1 MSKTK
6 RNKGTVALAIL
17 LALLLALGVAACGG
31 SSSSSSSGSEE
42 ATTSEES
49 NEGETESASSE
60 EGESEESAA
69 GGEVEEG
76 KHVHIAME
84 EILTGVSFGQEL
96 KEGAEAFAKEDGNV
110 DLEINGP
117 PSTEP
122 EVAQKQATDM
132 LAKKPEAFGFAPF
145 PPELWTR
152 TATTIIEQVSPNVL
166 TFNERPASEKSQVSA
181 APVQTFVGVNDREGA
196 KLMLEALIKAEKLP
210 KSWSGEVILGQCVA
224 QEAGVLAQRTE
235 GFEEALSANLPNAKV
250 EKFNSEVEPQAN
262 TEAWTT
268 ELAAHPHVEIATGT
282 CNQDGE
288 SLIKL
293 KKEKGYKYMLGTME
307 LVPLTRPGIE
317 EGLVTVNGGLSWWLE
332 GYTAAR
338 MLAEAARG
346 AEIPEGF
353 VDVGL
358 QAFTKEN
365 VKDLEEME
373 KEPAKFNE
381 EAIAELF
388 KNGMPETKPI
398 EEAF

>member
-1 MSKTK
+1 MRKLKS
-6 RNKGTVALAIL
+6 NKGLSALAIMA
-17 LALLLALGVAACGG
+17 ALLLAFGVAACGGG
-31 SSSSSSSGSEE
+31 SSSSSSE
-42 ATTSEES
+42 ATES
-49 NEGETESASSE
+49 TEAEPSGETEPAA
-60 EGESEESAA
+60 ES
-69 GGEVEEG
+69 GGEAEAG
-76 KHVHIAME
+76 KHVSIAME

-110 DLEINGP
+110 SLEINGP

-152 TATTIIEQVSPNVL
+152 TAATINEQVAPNVL

-181 APVQTFVGVNDREGA
+181 APNQTFVGVNDREGA
-196 KLMLEALIKAEKLP
+196 KLMLEELIKLEKLP
-210 KSWSGEVILGQCVA
+210 KSFSGEVILGQCVA
-224 QEAGVLAQRTE
+224 QESGVLAQRTE
-235 GFEEALSANLPNAKV
+235 GFEEAIKAGIPNAKV

-268 ELAAHPHVEIATGT
+268 ELAAHPNVELATGT

-307 LVPLTRPGIE
+307 LVPLTRGGIE

-332 GYTAAR
+332 GYTTAR
-338 MLAEAARG
+338 MLTEAARG

-358 QAFTKEN
+358 QLFTKAN
-365 VKDLEEME
+365 VAALKEME
-373 KEPAKFNE
+373 TEPAKFNE
-381 EAIAELF
+381 AAIEELF

>member
-6 RNKGTVALAIL
+6 SNKGQVALAIL

-31 SSSSSSSGSEE
+31 GSSSSDSSSSEAPASEE
-42 ATTSEES
+42 PA
-49 NEGETESASSE
+49 EGETEPAAEDE
-60 EGESEESAA
+60 EE
-69 GGEVEEG
+69 GGEVEAG
-76 KHVHIAME
+76 KQVSIAME

-110 DLEINGP
+110 SLEINGP

-152 TATTIIEQVSPNVL
+152 TAATINEQVGPNVL
-166 TFNERPASEKSQVSA
+166 TFNERPASEKDQVSA
-181 APVQTFVGVNDREGA
+181 APNQTFVGVNDREGA
-196 KLMLEALIKAEKLP
+196 KLMLEELIKIEKLP

-235 GFEEALSANLPNAKV
+235 GFEEAIEAGIPNAKV

-268 ELAAHPHVEIATGT
+268 ELAAHPNVEIATGT

-307 LVPLTRPGIE
+307 LVPLTRSGLE
-317 EGLVTVNGGLSWWLE
+317 EGVVTVNGGLSWWLE

-358 QAFTKEN
+358 QLFTQAD
-365 VKDLEEME
+365 VSGLEQME

-381 EAIAELF
+381 AAIEELF
-388 KNGMPETKPI
+388 KSGMPETKPI

>member
-6 RNKGTVALAIL
+6 RNKGSIALAIL

-31 SSSSSSSGSEE
+31 SSSSSSSEPSTSEE
-42 ATTSEES
+42 AT
-49 NEGETESASSE
+49 ETESEPASSE
-60 EGESEESAA
+60 EEE

-76 KHVHIAME
+76 KHVSIAME

-110 DLEINGP
+110 SLEINGP

-152 TATTIIEQVSPNVL
+152 TAATINEQVAPNVL
-166 TFNERPASEKSQVSA
+166 TFNERPASEKDQVSA
-181 APVQTFVGVNDREGA
+181 APNQTFVGVNDREGA
-196 KLMLEALIKAEKLP
+196 KLMLEELIKIEKLP
-210 KSWSGEVILGQCVA
+210 TSFSGEVILGQCVA

-235 GFEEALSANLPNAKV
+235 GFDEAIEAGIPNAKV
-250 EKFNSEVEPQAN
+250 VKFNSEVEPQAN

-268 ELAAHPHVEIATGT
+268 ELAAHPNVALATGT

-307 LVPLTRPGIE
+307 LVPLTRPGLE

-358 QAFTKEN
+358 QLFTKAD
-365 VKDLEEME
+365 VAGLEEME

-381 EAIAELF
+381 AAIEELF

>member
-1 MSKTK
+1 MRKMKS
-6 RNKGTVALAIL
+6 NKGLSALAIMA
-17 LALLLALGVAACGG
+17 ALLLAFGVAACGGG
-31 SSSSSSSGSEE
+31 SSSSSSSE
-42 ATTSEES
+42 ATESTEAEAEAEPAASE
-49 NEGETESASSE
+49 
-60 EGESEESAA
+60 
-69 GGEVEEG
+69 GGSEVEEG
-76 KHVHIAME
+76 KHVSIAME

-110 DLEINGP
+110 SLEINGP

-152 TATTIIEQVSPNVL
+152 TATTINEQVAPNVL
-166 TFNERPASEKSQVSA
+166 TFNERPASEKSQVAA
-181 APVQTFVGVNDREGA
+181 APNQTFVGVNDREGS
-196 KLMLEALIKAEKLP
+196 KLMLEELIKIEKLP
-210 KSWSGEVILGQCVA
+210 KSFTGEVILGQCVA
-224 QEAGVLAQRTE
+224 QESGVLAQRTE
-235 GFEEALSANLPNAKV
+235 GFEEAIKAGIPNAKV

-268 ELAAHPHVEIATGT
+268 ELAAHPNVELATGT

-307 LVPLTRPGIE
+307 LVPLTRSGIE

-332 GYTAAR
+332 GYTTAR
-338 MLAEAARG
+338 MLTEAARG

-358 QAFTKEN
+358 HTFTKSTVAELIE
-365 VKDLEEME
+365 LET
-373 KEPAKFNE
+373 EPAKFNAG
-381 EAIAELF
+381 AIEELF

>member
-6 RNKGTVALAIL
+6 RKQGKVALAIL
-17 LALLLALGVAACGG
+17 LALLLAFGVAACGG
-31 SSSSSSSGSEE
+31 SSSSSSSESTSSEE
-42 ATTSEES
+42 ASSEA
-49 NEGETESASSE
+49 ETEPAADEE
-60 EGESEESAA
+60 EGGEEEEA
-69 GGEVEEG
+69 GGEAEAG

-132 LAKKPEAFGFAPF
+132 LAKNPEAFGFAPF

-152 TATTIIEQVSPNVL
+152 TATTINEQVAPNVL

-181 APVQTFVGVNDREGA
+181 APNQTFVGVNDREGA
-196 KLMLEALIKAEKLP
+196 KLMLEALIKAENLP

-235 GFEEALSANLPNAKV
+235 GFEEALAANLPKAKV

-268 ELAAHPHVEIATGT
+268 ELAAHPNVEIATGT

-307 LVPLTRPGIE
+307 LVPLTRSGIE

-358 QAFTKEN
+358 QSFNKEN